1 VKQTPG
7 AGLRV
12 LVVEDDPGI
21 RLSLRIALEDEGYVV
36 EEAGTGEDALTAMSA
51 SAPDVVLLDLL
62 LPGIDGYEVCRRIRR
77 TSDVPIVMLSARSD
91 SLDIVSG
98 LEAGAD
104 DYVTKPYVVQ
114 ELSARLRALRRRS
127 RRGGAADGEL
137 RIGDIT
143 IREDEWEVEVAGQP
157 VHLTKT
163 EFRLLAE
170 LAGHVGKALSREQL
184 LERVWDYGY
193 FGDNRL
199 VDVHI
204 WRLRNKLE
212 HDPSEPRHLLTVRG
226 RGYKLQP

>member
-36 EEAGTGEDALTAMSA
+36 GEAGTGEDALTAMSA